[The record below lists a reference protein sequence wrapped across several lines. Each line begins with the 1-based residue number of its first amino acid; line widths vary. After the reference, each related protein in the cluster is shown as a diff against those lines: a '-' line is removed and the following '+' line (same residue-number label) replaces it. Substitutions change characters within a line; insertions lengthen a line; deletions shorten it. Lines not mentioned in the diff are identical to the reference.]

1 MIYLKRKVKKGK
13 LKEIG
18 EFYGLELKPRGPKGA
33 LKVKRIL
40 ICDTDMKNK
49 YIRKQLDKKFSGVCD
64 KIYDFLISEDDSE
77 DGVKA
82 CLGEIEKLKSVI
94 FNKYKEHMKNKMY
107 KEFLAKIVIAENEFR
122 NKYREREF
130 FSKLIND
137 TFKSF
142 NNINNYEE
150 EMEKGRSR

>member
-1 MIYLKRKVKKGK
+1 MIYLKRKVKKCK
-13 LKEIG
+13 FKEMG
-18 EFYGLELKPRGPKGA
+18 ELYGLELKPRGPKGA
-33 LKVKRIL
+33 LKVKSIL
-40 ICDTDMKNK
+40 ICDEEMKNK

-64 KIYDFLISEDDSE
+64 KIYNFLISEDDSE

-107 KEFLAKIVIAENEFR
+107 KEFLAKIVLAENEFR
-122 NKYREREF
+122 DKYREREF

-137 TFKSF
+137 TFKSY

>member
-1 MIYLKRKVKKGK
+1 MIYLKRKVKKCK
-13 LKEIG
+13 FKEMG
-18 EFYGLELKPRGPKGA
+18 ELVGLELKPRGSKGVM
-33 LKVKRIL
+33 KVRAIL
-40 ICDTDMKNK
+40 ICDEDMKNK
-49 YIRKQLDKKFSGVCD
+49 YIRRQLDKKFSNVCD
-64 KIYDFLISEDDSE
+64 KIYNFLISEDDSE

-107 KEFLAKIVIAENEFR
+107 KEFLAKIVIAEKEFR
-122 NKYREREF
+122 DKYREKEF
-130 FSKLIND
+130 FTKLIND

-142 NNINNYEE
+142 NNVPVE

>member
-1 MIYLKRKVKKGK
+1 MKV
-13 LKEIG
+13 
-18 EFYGLELKPRGPKGA
+18 RA
-33 LKVKRIL
+33 IL
-40 ICDTDMKNK
+40 ICDEDMKNK
-49 YIRKQLDKKFSGVCD
+49 YIRRQLDKKFSKVCD
-64 KIYDFLISEDDSE
+64 KIYNFLISEDDSE

-107 KEFLAKIVIAENEFR
+107 KEFLAKIVIAEKEFR
-122 NKYREREF
+122 DKYREKEF
-130 FSKLIND
+130 FTKLIND

-142 NNINNYEE
+142 NNVNVPVE

>member
-18 EFYGLELKPRGPKGA
+18 EFYGLEPKGA

-107 KEFLAKIVIAENEFR
+107 KEFLAKIVIAENE
-122 NKYREREF
+122 
-130 FSKLIND
+130 
-137 TFKSF
+137 
-142 NNINNYEE
+142 
-150 EMEKGRSR
+150 